1 MKPRLDITRTSI
13 DMAVIYSILR
23 AIGQQTMAGGC
34 LSISLLH
41 PLLLPV
47 VVVVARSSS
56 TSHQYC
62 LIVVVWSSSFGP
74 RRLVVVVWSSFCRRG
89 SAVVPL
95 CIHCRSVVVVVV
107 GLNTLIVL
115 FLFFLLFLLF
125 LFFFVVL
132 FPDRNIKSPED

>member
-62 LIVVVWSSSFGP
+62 LVVVVQPSSFGR
-74 RRLVVVVWSSFCRRG
+74 RRLVVVVWSSSFGRR
-89 SAVVPL
+89 
-95 CIHCRSVVVVVV
+95 HFVVVDQPSFHCAS
-107 GLNTLIVL
+107 IVE
-115 FLFFLLFLLF
+115 LLLL
-125 LFFFVVL
+125 LL
-132 FPDRNIKSPED
+132 LG